1 MKNLIKRTITGL
13 IFVALIIGSIIWNQ
27 YSFVILFL
35 VITIFGLWEFYS
47 LVKTTSIARP
57 QILAGIFSGGILFIS
72 MALVAMNIADVKI
85 LLINL
90 VTIPLIFFIELFS
103 KNKNPFTNIS
113 FSILGI
119 IYIALP
125 FSLLN
130 FFFNIGLIP
139 GVFRYEILLGFFIII
154 WMHDIFAYLT
164 GITLGRH
171 LLFKRIS
178 PKKTWEG
185 SFGGVIFAILTA
197 YIISLIFYDLSSIQW
212 VIIAL
217 IITVFGTLGDLT
229 ESMFKRSMNI
239 KDTGNIL
246 PGHGG
251 ILDRFDA
258 VLMAVPFVYI
268 YLKLII

>member
-13 IFVALIIGSIIWNQ
+13 IFVALIIGSIIWSQ

-35 VITIFGLWEFYS
+35 VITILGLWEFYS
-47 LVKTTSIARP
+47 LVKTTNFARP
-57 QILAGIFSGGILFIS
+57 QIFTGIFSGGILFIS
-72 MALVAMNIADVKI
+72 MALVAMNIADLKI

-90 VTIPLIFFIELFS
+90 ATIPLIFFIELFS

-113 FSILGI
+113 FSVLGI

-130 FFFNIGLIP
+130 FFFNTGLIP
-139 GVFRYEILLGFFIII
+139 GVFQYEILLGFFIILWI
-154 WMHDIFAYLT
+154 NDIFAYL
-164 GITLGRH
+164 LGSAFGKH

-185 SFGGVIFAILTA
+185 SIGGMIFSLCAA
-197 YIISLIFYDLSSIQW
+197 YIISLFFKELSSIQW
-212 VIIAL
+212 IIIAL
-217 IITVFGTLGDLT
+217 IIIVFGTLGDLT
-229 ESMFKRSMNI
+229 ESMFKRSLNI

-258 VLMAVPFVYI
+258 VFMAAPFVLI
-268 YLKLII
+268 YLIFIV